1 MKLSMS
7 AAQAVV
13 LEARKDLGPDLGGMS
28 VVDLLA
34 EQFIE
39 DSIADCVRVARQ
51 LQQDGAI

>member
-1 MKLSMS
+1 VKLSMS